1 MSVAPFITS
10 MSDLRS
16 FLISRGIEIDVI
28 DHMENEK
35 VIIRD
40 AIVTFNSDNYSSCAQ
55 ARSITFSRS
64 IHRPCVRTVNP
75 TVHAHGR

>member
-1 MSVAPFITS
+1 

-35 VIIRD
+35 VIRD
-40 AIVTFNSDNYSSCAQ
+40 AIVTFNSDNYSSRAQ

-64 IHRPCVRTVNP
+64 IRPCVRTVNP